1 MSQRQYRL
9 DFRKEDSIYIFDRIR
24 NSTSASLVG
33 VGSIGKS
40 NLIAHLLNP
49 LVHHHYLGAEEATSL
64 SLIRIDANMLV
75 PLSSHAE
82 SDDAM
87 RAWSGY
93 ELLMHRMY
101 LSYHPFHL
109 LDNEEKEQFYQLY
122 QALQDGRN
130 PLYASMGLRYLE
142 LALTLFVRK
151 GQKIVFLFDEFEHI
165 LETLPIKFFLTLRGL
180 RDTYKSQLSF
190 LTFSRSPLPVLVD
203 RMGLDAIEIEPFVE
217 LFNDYVRYVGPY
229 NEKDAQ
235 EMIATL
241 SERSKVQVS
250 ESTITTLLQ
259 VTGRFAGLLRASWKV
274 LESLP
279 SSVLMPPPVTLA
291 SFLIQR
297 KAIQLECQS
306 LWDSLNSS
314 EQMIL
319 RTVARLQPAVVMT
332 ETEDA
337 VNMLVQK
344 RLLRVNAAKTELQ
357 IEPAIFRAYLTEQ
370 GTNAP

>member
-9 DFRKEDSIYIFDRIR
+9 EFRKEDSIYIFDRIR

-370 GTNAP
+370 GTDAP

>member
-9 DFRKEDSIYIFDRIR
+9 EFRKEDSIYIFDRIR

-279 SSVLMPPPVTLA
+279 SSVPMPPPVTLA

-370 GTNAP
+370 GTDAP

>member
-370 GTNAP
+370 GTDAP